1 MLSSSPFSCQCQEEI
16 PLQKVYRY
24 SKPWKLDHLS
34 FKITKLAFACSR
46 GNNILIMINRLRI
59 LSKGR
64 HFSFTSSK
72 WASNL
77 GWVSRAMQLWQR
89 TPIRLWKENYHFAKT
104 EVDVN
109 KPPLTDF
116 MTIRYQFKRSGP
128 TLQVTD
134 FNLVILL
141 IPSLQALYKT
151 INVLIVTWSSINTSG
166 RVNLHSWKKW
176 ASSSRKAVTSSA
188 SAKTSE
194 DWDRLTE
201 FRAWEIRVSEYKWH
215 QLRTL

>member
-1 MLSSSPFSCQCQEEI
+1 MLQHIVLSSSPFSCQCQEEI

-24 SKPWKLDHLS
+24 SKPCKLDHLS

-46 GNNILIMINRLRI
+46 GNNILIMINRLKI

-109 KPPLTDF
+109 KPLSYGLQDYQISIQTVRTHTPSYRLQFSDSTD
-116 MTIRYQFKRSGP
+116 S
-128 TLQVTD
+128 V
-134 FNLVILL
+134 
-141 IPSLQALYKT
+141 
-151 INVLIVTWSSINTSG
+151 
-166 RVNLHSWKKW
+166 
-176 ASSSRKAVTSSA
+176 ASSTVQN
-188 SAKTSE
+188 
-194 DWDRLTE
+194 
-201 FRAWEIRVSEYKWH
+201 H
-215 QLRTL
+215 